1 MVSFQSVHEF
11 RTIPRLLFHYKPTKA
26 HPFKR
31 LLLGCC
37 HCYRQQYI
45 MYYSMMIGYSMIIMI
60 IPSAGCIIAV
70 VNSFQLNLSSPSPSS
85 INNVFNTRH
94 QLFRKNH
101 PRRNNARH
109 RHPPPLLFQ
118 SSIPRDSNNDN
129 SDYYQ
134 SQSQQQASQSQQS
147 PLTTTTTNAAALL
160 ISNEE
165 GNDAMTSAAGAGG
178 GEEGA
183 KNYYHYYD
191 PNNNNVASEYNP
203 VATATADDVATVD
216 GRTEIVDCFGV
227 LRENDPAEGR
237 VDRVVRRSSSNDDIN
252 PTDNVDDYDDDIDNY
267 YSATADMT
275 TFAVGIT
282 AEFVNQIGVN
292 DNVYDDNYE
301 NKYNNNNNNDNDDD
315 DNNDND
321 DDNNDN
327 NNAAEN
333 TTPPPD
339 IDMDDIQIAIDALIT
354 MDIPHEVL
362 LNMNGEPVEVIVPNN
377 GVVAVT
383 TDAGVDE
390 EDSNNEEK
398 VDQPPLP
405 TILLPGG
412 NSNKATIACTDDND
426 AIIETKEYD
435 LPINNNN
442 KDEDNNNNNDNISN
456 NNKLVRMLRRQAP
469 RYSDVISDEREKEES
484 ERAVANS
491 RKWSEW
497 MVSGR
502 KVWNNNNNND
512 NVIVV
517 ENSLPFSSSSATTTS
532 AIPPL
537 ESIPL
542 ESSMSSST
550 TETSTILEG
559 GTNGETI
566 IQSEDLPMKTVMTS
580 SLKSTSLDGVVAAV
594 ESSSTIELRSDES
607 AIPTPS
613 DVVVVVTT
621 DRIATGGSVGS
632 LKKVKK
638 KNLLMEILETFT
650 QGYGGFVISRFVKR
664 IQQNQRFKVGA
675 GAGNDDNNND
685 KSKLTQQTSKVKTW
699 RTPRIREP
707 GRISAGDWRDNV
719 INLPNS
725 TILRDVRDPITWLF
739 IWSTSYSIVYEC
751 LTRLVISVTKGV
763 DCTVAGR
770 WWWWGGSTTITEP
783 GWVHVADWVSR
794 SMCLPTLTHSMMVSA
809 MSLLLVFRTNSAY
822 QRFAEGRKIWN
833 DIVDT
838 ARDFS
843 RMIKLYETAI
853 GTSRCRRINSL
864 LASFPYLL
872 RHRIRPSLM
881 TFYRV
886 NDSKIERDP
895 EHSLLLYPDES
906 LVDTDVE
913 VAWLAYDEEYE
924 TGSTRRKTRELCWVD
939 KRTLPWKLI
948 PGSALEPCARAQNRP
963 LWVCDRMAKEI
974 VVVDD
979 MGTSFTNRERG
990 KLIEFVEKL
999 SRSIGACERIH
1010 QTSVPLNYARHA
1022 LRSLTVW
1029 LWTLPAV
1036 LVKDLGLLTGP
1047 VVAVLSWIL
1056 FGVYEIGSRI
1066 EDPFQGTLRLSVYCD
1081 AIRRDVLADAIQ
1093 RDTAFIL
1100 EGEEGKSLVDVEG
1113 EEDAVFELESES
1125 EEYDGDDVLPI
1136 KKKKTKKPQKS
1147 WFPGL

>member
-1 MVSFQSVHEF
+1 
-11 RTIPRLLFHYKPTKA
+11 
-26 HPFKR
+26 
-31 LLLGCC
+31 
-37 HCYRQQYI
+37 
-45 MYYSMMIGYSMIIMI
+45 
-60 IPSAGCIIAV
+60 
-70 VNSFQLNLSSPSPSS
+70 
-85 INNVFNTRH
+85 
-94 QLFRKNH
+94 
-101 PRRNNARH
+101 
-109 RHPPPLLFQ
+109 
-118 SSIPRDSNNDN
+118 
-129 SDYYQ
+129 
-134 SQSQQQASQSQQS
+134 
-147 PLTTTTTNAAALL
+147 
-160 ISNEE
+160 
-165 GNDAMTSAAGAGG
+165 MTSAAGAGG
-178 GEEGA
+178 EEGA
-183 KNYYHYYD
+183 VNYYHYYD
-191 PNNNNVASEYNP
+191 PNNNNNNMASEYNP
-203 VATATADDVATVD
+203 VAATADVATED
-216 GRTEIVDCFGV
+216 GRTEIGDCFGV
-227 LRENDPAEGR
+227 LRENDAVEGR
-237 VDRVVRRSSSNDDIN
+237 VDRVVRRSSSNGDVS
-252 PTDNVDDYDDDIDNY
+252 PTDNVDDGIDDDDDDIDNY
-267 YSATADMT
+267 SATDTT
-275 TFAVGIT
+275 TFVAVGGT
-282 AEFVNQIGVN
+282 EFVNQSSGGN
-292 DNVYDDNYE
+292 DNVYDD
-301 NKYNNNNNNDNDDD
+301 DDD
-315 DNNDND
+315 DDDMNNMN
-321 DDNNDN
+321 
-327 NNAAEN
+327 
-333 TTPPPD
+333 
-339 IDMDDIQIAIDALIT
+339 DIQIAIDALTT

-362 LNMNGEPVEVIVPNN
+362 LNRNGEPVEVIVPNN
-377 GVVAVT
+377 GVVVDVT
-383 TDAGVDE
+383 TTDNTGVDDE
-390 EDSNNEEK
+390 KDSNSSSNKEK
-398 VDQPPLP
+398 VVNQPPPSSP
-405 TILLPGG
+405 TILPSGGG
-412 NSNKATIACTDDND
+412 NSNKATIACMDDND

-435 LPINNNN
+435 LPIDYN
-442 KDEDNNNNNDNISN
+442 KDEDNNNNNNNDYISNSSSGSSSSSNNN

-502 KVWNNNNNND
+502 KVRANSND
-512 NVIVV
+512 DVVV
-517 ENSLPFSSSSATTTS
+517 ENSLPSLSSSSSSSSTTTTS
-532 AIPPL
+532 AFPPL
-537 ESIPL
+537 ELTPL

-550 TETSTILEG
+550 TATTTATILEG

-566 IQSEDLPMKTVMTS
+566 IQSEDLPMKTIMTS
-580 SLKSTSLDGVVAAV
+580 TLLSASLDGVVAAV
-594 ESSSTIELRSDES
+594 ESSSTIELRSDKS

-613 DVVVVVTT
+613 DVVVFTT
-621 DRIATGGSVGS
+621 EDRIATGVIGSS
-632 LKKVKK
+632 FKKGKKEK

-675 GAGNDDNNND
+675 GAGTDDNNNNND
-685 KSKLTQQTSKVKTW
+685 KSKLTQQKSKVKTW

-783 GWVHVADWVSR
+783 GWVHVANWVSR

-1100 EGEEGKSLVDVEG
+1100 EGEEGKSLVDDEG